1 MAILKLKVKKTLLKR
16 KVEGVMTEGYYGRVI
31 TNGTKAHDEIAL
43 DACKNTTLHKAEA
56 KLAMEIFLDS
66 ISENLKQGYIVDL
79 GPIGKL
85 YPAVSGNWV
94 QDPDLLS
101 LDEMKT
107 KVNFRPSDEIKAA
120 IGAAVLSWKKD
131 EDEEEGTE
139 TPAPEEDDDNTEL

>member
-85 YPAVSGNWV
+85 DPAVSGYWV
-94 QDPDLLS
+94 QDPDRLS

-107 KVNFRPSDEIKAA
+107 TVNFRPSDEINAA

>member
-1 MAILKLKVKKTLLKR
+1 MLKLKVKKTLFKR
-16 KVEGVMTEGYYGRVI
+16 KINGVTTEGYIGRVI

-43 DACKNTTLHKAEA
+43 EACKNTTLHKAEA

-101 LDEMKT
+101 LDDMKT
-107 KVNFRPSDEIKAA
+107 KVNFRPSDEIKSA